1 MNRLW
6 GNSRRMARIVSTPFR
21 PGMRRSISVTS
32 GRCWRNSRCASSPLR
47 ASATSDMSGS
57 VPIMVAKP
65 SRTTGWSST
74 TMMRI
79 AAAPVIRGRPSCH
92 GDLDH
97 DLRPLAG
104 TAEQAQL
111 AAQVL
116 HALADAGEAEVAGGA
131 LRRLFHVESAP
142 VVAHAQPHEPLAE
155 AQLHAHLLGVG
166 VSDGVGQ
173 SLLSDAEEVV
183 LHLRRKPPAAAAHPH
198 RDLGLAAELLGDLY
212 ERAAEVGLFQRRRPQ
227 RPHPPPRFG
236 PARAHPD

>member
-1 MNRLW
+1 MNRLR
-6 GNSRRMARIVSTPFR
+6 GNSLRMALMVSTPFN
-21 PGMRRSISVTS
+21 PGMRRSIRVTS
-32 GRCWRNSRCASSPLR
+32 GRCWRYNCCASSPLR

-79 AAAPVIRGRPSCH
+79 AAAPVIRGRLSCH

-104 TAEQAQL
+104 TAEQAEL

-131 LRRLFHVESAP
+131 LRRLLHVESAP
-142 VVAHAQPHEPLAE
+142 VVAHAQPHERLAE

-166 VSDGVGQ
+166 VPDGVGQ
-173 SLLSDAEEVV
+173 GLLSDAEEVV
-183 LHLRRKPPAAAAHPH
+183 LHLH
-198 RDLGLAAELLGDLY
+198 R
-212 ERAAEVGLFQRRRPQ
+212 
-227 RPHPPPRFG
+227 
-236 PARAHPD
+236 